1 MSIMTLKDIPPWEW
15 PSNADKIILETLC
28 GEKASDSDRLL
39 AVELAGDSTVICDD
53 LAEALLSTLGSE
65 GQPDNLR
72 GQAAIAFGPALEYA
86 FLEYEFGDD
95 FEDPDEVPITE
106 PMYNRIQETLQ
117 RLYLD
122 ENAPKIVRRRILEAS
137 VRAPQDWHQNA
148 VRDAYT
154 RDDEDWKL
162 TAVFCMQFIRGFEK
176 QILESLS
183 SEDPNILFE
192 AVCGAG
198 NWEINAAWPYVVA
211 FITGEETEK
220 DLLLAAIES
229 AVLIR
234 PNEAPEILG
243 PLLDSEDEDIIDTV
257 HEALAMTGE
266 FWDEDEDEDP
276 PTLH

>member
-122 ENAPKIVRRRILEAS
+122 ENAPKIIRRRILEAS